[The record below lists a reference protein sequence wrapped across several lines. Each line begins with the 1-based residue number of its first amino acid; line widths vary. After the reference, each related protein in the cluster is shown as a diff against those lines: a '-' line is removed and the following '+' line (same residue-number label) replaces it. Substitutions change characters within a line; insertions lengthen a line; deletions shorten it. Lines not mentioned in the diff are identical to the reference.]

1 MTTEVGRY
9 IDYGGGA
16 VQYLGGW
23 GGTMTRG
30 WGGTMTRR
38 WGGTM
43 TRGWGGATGGK
54 AEKDQE
60 VNVKQERKN
69 RNGE

>member
-1 MTTEVGRY
+1 MTRR
-9 IDYGGGA
+9 
-16 VQYLGGW
+16 W
-23 GGTMTRG
+23 GGTMTRS

-43 TRGWGGATGGK
+43 TRRWGGATGGGGEV
-54 AEKDQE
+54 EKDHE

>member
-1 MTTEVGRY
+1 MTW
-9 IDYGGGA
+9 
-16 VQYLGGW
+16 GW

-38 WGGTM
+38 WGG
-43 TRGWGGATGGK
+43 ATGGK
-54 AEKDQE
+54 AEKDHE
-60 VNVKQERKN
+60 VNVKEERKN